1 MMDESGIAQKIV
13 LYKQKKVSD
22 TMTLK
27 ETQDDKDI
35 LILMMIQERD
45 KQLEILEEEN
55 ANLKRL
61 LIESL
66 RDNRHL
72 EKLIRELKSKRNSKI
87 DSIQNR

>member
-1 MMDESGIAQKIV
+1 
-13 LYKQKKVSD
+13 
-22 TMTLK
+22 MTLE
-27 ETQDDKDI
+27 ETQDDKDV

-72 EKLIRELKSKRNSKI
+72 DKVINELRSKRFGGI
-87 DSIQNR
+87 L

>member
-1 MMDESGIAQKIV
+1 
-13 LYKQKKVSD
+13 
-22 TMTLK
+22 MTLK
-27 ETQDDKDI
+27 ETKDDKDV

-66 RDNRHL
+66 RENRHL
-72 EKLIRELKSKRNSKI
+72 DKVIKELKRNI
-87 DSIQNR
+87 DSTQNH

>member
-1 MMDESGIAQKIV
+1 MNNR
-13 LYKQKKVSD
+13 KKVSD

>member
-1 MMDESGIAQKIV
+1 
-13 LYKQKKVSD
+13 
-22 TMTLK
+22 MTLK

>member
-1 MMDESGIAQKIV
+1 
-13 LYKQKKVSD
+13 
-22 TMTLK
+22 MTLK

-61 LIESL
+61 LIELL
-66 RDNRHL
+66 RENRHL

>member
-1 MMDESGIAQKIV
+1 
-13 LYKQKKVSD
+13 
-22 TMTLK
+22 MTLK
-27 ETQDDKDI
+27 ETQDDKDV

-45 KQLEILEEEN
+45 KQLEMLEEEN

-66 RDNRHL
+66 RENRHL
-72 EKLIRELKSKRNSKI
+72 DKVIKELKSKRNSKI

>member
-1 MMDESGIAQKIV
+1 
-13 LYKQKKVSD
+13 
-22 TMTLK
+22 MTLK

-35 LILMMIQERD
+35 LILMMIEERD

>member
-1 MMDESGIAQKIV
+1 
-13 LYKQKKVSD
+13 
-22 TMTLK
+22 MTLK
-27 ETQDDKDI
+27 ETQDDKDV
-35 LILMMIQERD
+35 LILMIIQERD

-66 RDNRHL
+66 RENRHL

>member
-1 MMDESGIAQKIV
+1 
-13 LYKQKKVSD
+13 
-22 TMTLK
+22 MTLK
-27 ETQDDKDI
+27 ETQDDKDV

-61 LIESL
+61 LIELL
-66 RDNRHL
+66 RENRHL

>member
-1 MMDESGIAQKIV
+1 MNKEEK
-13 LYKQKKVSD
+13 LKELLNKV
-22 TMTLK
+22 K

>member
-1 MMDESGIAQKIV
+1 
-13 LYKQKKVSD
+13 
-22 TMTLK
+22 MTLK
-27 ETQDDKDI
+27 ETQDNKDI

-72 EKLIRELKSKRNSKI
+72 EKVIKELKRNI

>member
-1 MMDESGIAQKIV
+1 MNNR
-13 LYKQKKVSD
+13 KKVSD

-27 ETQDDKDI
+27 ETQDDKDV
-35 LILMMIQERD
+35 LILMIIQERD

-66 RDNRHL
+66 RENRHL
-72 EKLIRELKSKRNSKI
+72 DKVIKELKRNI

>member
-1 MMDESGIAQKIV
+1 MQ
-13 LYKQKKVSD
+13 
-22 TMTLK
+22 LK

-61 LIESL
+61 LIELL
-66 RDNRHL
+66 RENRHL

-87 DSIQNR
+87 DGIQNR

>member
-1 MMDESGIAQKIV
+1 
-13 LYKQKKVSD
+13 
-22 TMTLK
+22 MTLK
-27 ETQDDKDI
+27 ETKDDKDV

-66 RDNRHL
+66 RENRHL
-72 EKLIRELKSKRNSKI
+72 DKIIKELKRNI
-87 DSIQNR
+87 DSTQNR

>member
-1 MMDESGIAQKIV
+1 
-13 LYKQKKVSD
+13 
-22 TMTLK
+22 MTLK
-27 ETQDDKDI
+27 ETQDDKDV

-66 RDNRHL
+66 RENRHL

>member
-1 MMDESGIAQKIV
+1 
-13 LYKQKKVSD
+13 
-22 TMTLK
+22 MTLK
-27 ETQDDKDI
+27 ETKDDKDV

-66 RDNRHL
+66 RENRHL
-72 EKLIRELKSKRNSKI
+72 DKVINELRSKRFGGI
-87 DSIQNR
+87 L

>member
-1 MMDESGIAQKIV
+1 
-13 LYKQKKVSD
+13 
-22 TMTLK
+22 MTLK
-27 ETQDDKDI
+27 ETKDDKDV

-45 KQLEILEEEN
+45 KQLETLEEEN

>member
-1 MMDESGIAQKIV
+1 
-13 LYKQKKVSD
+13 
-22 TMTLK
+22 MTLK

-66 RDNRHL
+66 RENRHL
-72 EKLIRELKSKRNSKI
+72 DKIIKELKRNI
-87 DSIQNR
+87 DSTQNR

>member
-1 MMDESGIAQKIV
+1 
-13 LYKQKKVSD
+13 
-22 TMTLK
+22 MTLK
-27 ETQDDKDI
+27 ETQDDKDV

-66 RDNRHL
+66 RENRHL
-72 EKLIRELKSKRNSKI
+72 DKLIRELKSKRNSKI